1 MLQDSAAVSQ
11 GTFLE
16 GKEMTIRTKLMGA
29 FLLAI
34 VLSISSV
41 IGVVIWEMK
50 ASTLQSYTLNT
61 NAQLSRINSY
71 IQVLFQQ
78 TEENALFLAQNYVL
92 RNSLELLP
100 SYLETTE
107 PTRIPREQ
115 LSPAA
120 QRVDALFQGMI
131 ETHPLYAGIFVG
143 TTQGNY
149 LEFPAAVWPARHDP
163 RLRPWYKGQS
173 AATADTHVNLAYTT
187 GQGIPSC
194 AISAR
199 VKDRDGK
206 FGGILG
212 IDINLSSLVKWITQI
227 KTGQSGYLML
237 VEGSGTVL
245 ADPKHNEMT
254 FKNIT
259 SSPFDAFKNLLKQPD
274 STFTASVDGKDSL
287 ITVFTGYHGYKLVAV
302 MDMDEVYA
310 ATNNLVQ
317 SIIVIGACIGLVLMG
332 IAFLLARSISNP
344 IQILVR
350 SAHAVAEGRLDEMT
364 DINRFSG
371 EMKALNQSLHSM
383 VHNLSGYIKN
393 AEAKSAEA
401 EIQTQKAQ
409 EALALAEA
417 ARLAGERARQEG
429 AIQTAGDLEG
439 IVHGVSSTADSLV
452 EQAQS
457 VAHSTELQRERTM
470 EAATAMEEM
479 NASVIE
485 IANNASLAA
494 RNVETAHD
502 EAEKG
507 GNIVQQVADSIG
519 QVQQVAHAL
528 SQELQHL
535 GSKAQ
540 DIGRIMDMI
549 SDVADQTNLL
559 ALNAAIE
566 AARAGEAGRGFAVVA
581 DEVRKLAEKTMT
593 ATGEVGTVVSAIQ
606 AGSNASIEGMQK
618 VANLVDTSTGLS
630 TQAGQA
636 LELIVDMVQHSA
648 DQVRSIAT
656 ASEEQSAASEEITR
670 NINEVNSLATDMTLA
685 METAGKSV
693 GGLTGQ
699 TRELEQ
705 IIARLKSGA
714 V

>member
-1 MLQDSAAVSQ
+1 
-11 GTFLE
+11 
-16 GKEMTIRTKLMGA
+16 MTIRAKLMSA

-41 IGVVIWEMK
+41 IGVVMWEMK
-50 ASTLQSYTLNT
+50 HSTLQNYTANA

-78 TEENALFLAQNYVL
+78 TEENALFLAQDYVL

-100 SYLETTE
+100 SYLDSTS
-107 PTRIPREQ
+107 PQRIPREQ
-115 LSPAA
+115 MSPAA
-120 QRVDALFQGMI
+120 QRVDALFQSMK
-131 ETHPLYAGIFVG
+131 ETHSLYAGIFIG

-149 LEFPAAVWPARHDP
+149 LEFPPAVWPAGHDP

-173 AATADTHVNLAYTT
+173 AVTTNTHVNLAYTT
-187 GQGIPSC
+187 GQGVPSC

-199 VKDRDGK
+199 VMDRDNK
-206 FGGILG
+206 FAGILG
-212 IDINLSSLVKWITQI
+212 IDINLSTLVNWVSQI
-227 KTGQSGYLML
+227 KNGQTGYLML

-245 ADPKHNEMT
+245 ADPMHSDMT
-254 FKNIT
+254 FKNI
-259 SSPFDAFKNLLKQPD
+259 SASPFAAFKNLLKQQD
-274 STFTASVDGKDSL
+274 STFIGSVDGKDSL
-287 ITVFTGYHGYKLVAV
+287 VTVLTGYHGYKLVAV
-302 MDMDEVYA
+302 MDVDEVYA
-310 ATNNLVQ
+310 ATDSLVQ
-317 SIIVIGACIGLVLMG
+317 SIIVIGACIGLVLLG
-332 IAFLLARSISNP
+332 IAFLLSRSISNP
-344 IQILVR
+344 IQELVR
-350 SAHAVAEGRLDEMT
+350 TARFVAEGRLDEMT
-364 DINRFSG
+364 GVKRFSG
-371 EMKALNQSLHSM
+371 EMGVLYQSLHSM
-383 VHNLSGYIKN
+383 VENLGKHIKN
-393 AEAKSAEA
+393 AESKSVEA

-409 EALALAEA
+409 EALAQAEV
-417 ARLAGERARQEG
+417 ARLAGDRARKEG
-429 AIQTAGDLEG
+429 AIQTANDLESV
-439 IVHGVSSTADSLV
+439 VHGVSTTADSLCT
-452 EQAQS
+452 QAQS
-457 VAHSTELQRERTM
+457 VANSTALQLQRTT

-507 GNIVQQVADSIG
+507 GTIVQQVAGSIG
-519 QVQQVAHAL
+519 QVQQVAHTL
-528 SQELQHL
+528 SQQLQHL

-593 ATGEVGTVVSAIQ
+593 ATSEVGNVVGAIQ
-606 AGSNASIEGMQK
+606 AGTNASIDGMQK
-618 VANLVDTSTGLS
+618 VAGLVDTSTALS
-630 TQAGQA
+630 AQAGKA
-636 LELIVDMVQHSA
+636 LEEIVNMVQHSA

-670 NINEVNSLATDMTLA
+670 NISEVNSLATDMTLA
-685 METAGKSV
+685 MNTAGESV
-693 GGLTGQ
+693 RGLTDQ

-705 IIARLKSGA
+705 IIVRLKSGT
-714 V
+714 